1 MQCRADPATRPCR
14 FTIHCIR
21 LYVWRPVGIASIS
34 QIQREDP
41 MKKTTFQFQNGSAT
55 ASPMLQPADRSRPL
69 GWMALGVASLLAA
82 CATKV
87 APPVPEA
94 PIAAP
99 SQQPAPSLPPI
110 VTPAPSRMSN
120 AVTPKDYRQDGAR
133 HLYSQNGHRIYKG
146 PMPPL
151 MHAVGV
157 LQVDIDNLGNVRKMN
172 WMRAPSHAPD
182 VMREIERT
190 VQAAAPFP
198 APVRLGGVTYTDVWL
213 WDKSGHFQLDTLTE
227 GQRNR

>member
-1 MQCRADPATRPCR
+1 MKQALLSLPTAPHPGRAHPPQLR
-14 FTIHCIR
+14 
-21 LYVWRPVGIASIS
+21 
-34 QIQREDP
+34 
-41 MKKTTFQFQNGSAT
+41 
-55 ASPMLQPADRSRPL
+55 DRSRTL
-69 GWMALGVASLLAA
+69 GWAALVAASLLGA

-87 APPVPEA
+87 PPPPPPAPVAIPAPAPAPVPAPALEPVPELVSH
-94 PIAAP
+94 AA
-99 SQQPAPSLPPI
+99 
-110 VTPAPSRMSN
+110 TPR
-120 AVTPKDYRQDGAR
+120 DYRHDGAR
-133 HLYSQNGHRIYKG
+133 HLYKHNGHRIFKG
-146 PMPPL
+146 QLPPL

-157 LQVDIDNLGNVRKMN
+157 LQVDIDHLGQVRRLN

-182 VMREIERT
+182 VIREIERT